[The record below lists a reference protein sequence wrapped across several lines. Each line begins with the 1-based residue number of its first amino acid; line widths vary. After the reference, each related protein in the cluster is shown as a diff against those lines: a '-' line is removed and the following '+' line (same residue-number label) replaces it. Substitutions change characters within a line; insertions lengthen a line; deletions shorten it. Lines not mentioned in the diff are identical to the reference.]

1 MTDPIS
7 SDKSIKLHD
16 TVCDTLTRML
26 QSEEVSAAEVMAAIK
41 FLDNNNISVD
51 LEASAPMK
59 DLVGKLPSFPDDVAA

>member
-16 TVCDTLTRML
+16 TVCDTLTALL
-26 QSEEVSAAEVMAAIK
+26 QSPDVKAADVMAAIK

-51 LEASAPMK
+51 LEESEKVA
-59 DLVGKLPSFPDDVAA
+59 DLRAILPYDDEQVA